1 MRILTQGRLVPRQP
15 WAIKSTTR
23 TELHHESIYFAKFIH
38 WDNSAIPT
46 QLRGEPIVRVTLL
59 IIKGKMVQGI
69 QSLSPALCF
78 PRFAGFTN
86 SDLWFSEERGEWLA
100 MEMEE
105 VILGLIGGG
114 DSVDI

>member
-1 MRILTQGRLVPRQP
+1 MKMSDLFFLLWVWNGRNKASP
-15 WAIKSTTR
+15 
-23 TELHHESIYFAKFIH
+23 
-38 WDNSAIPT
+38 PT
-46 QLRGEPIVRVTLL
+46 
-59 IIKGKMVQGI
+59 
-69 QSLSPALCF
+69 LCF

-114 DSVDI
+114 DVVDN